1 MHTLSELCTRK
12 HRYSKVFNNLPLA
25 QDNQN
30 DNRHVCAGC
39 AYIEGLKDALNDKG
53 KRNSLK
59 GLPISQ
65 AGVVRHKDAWK
76 SYNQAYDFGKKLKL

>member
-1 MHTLSELCTRK
+1 MSELCKRD

-25 QDNQN
+25 QGNQN

-53 KRNSLK
+53 KRTSLK

-76 SYNQAYDFGKKLKL
+76 SYNQAYNFGEKLKQ

>member
-1 MHTLSELCTRK
+1 MPEICQRD
-12 HRYSKVFNNLPLA
+12 HRYIETYTNLPLA

-39 AYIEGLKDALNDKG
+39 AYIEGLKDALNDNG
-53 KRNSLK
+53 KRTSLR

-65 AGVVRHKDAWK
+65 AGSVRHRDAWE
-76 SYNQAYDFGKKLKL
+76 SYNQAYDLGIKLQS